1 MHYPK
6 EILFSVNFPI
16 SAHCEWEEGAF
27 YKGIIKADCRLLKKI
42 SLLCCMKLLQKRSL
56 NFFFSTKFVSTFFRA
71 DSMPWDKNRSIFF
84 KLKAPQKQRSTL
96 GHSFS
101 YVNQAFILKKQ
112 LSLINLFSD
121 KCWYFWNPSK
131 WAIIKTFISNS
142 QKRHKMNRKSWIWF

>member
-1 MHYPK
+1 MRRGG
-6 EILFSVNFPI
+6 LLQ
-16 SAHCEWEEGAF
+16 GD
-27 YKGIIKADCRLLKKI
+27 YKGRLPAFEK
-42 SLLCCMKLLQKRSL
+42 SLLALLYEITSKKESK
-56 NFFFSTKFVSTFFRA
+56 FFFSPPSLWVQSTFFRA